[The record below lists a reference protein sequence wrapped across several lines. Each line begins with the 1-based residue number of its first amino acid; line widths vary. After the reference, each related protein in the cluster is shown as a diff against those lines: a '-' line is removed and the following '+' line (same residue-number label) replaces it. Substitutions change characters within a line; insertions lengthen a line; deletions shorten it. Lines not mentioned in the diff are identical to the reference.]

1 MSFRNKI
8 LIINATLFLVFVG
21 IFVYGTIQYVK
32 GSYNN
37 QLDSIKEGIIGQ
49 NTKLLQTFVQ
59 SQDALL
65 EEKADFILEE
75 VKYLSLVFES
85 SCVRG
90 YPTLDHVGES
100 LQCINDTATDYIKS
114 IAFVDISKN
123 IQISL
128 AKNGSTSILRYDSKH
143 TPLWASDNAF
153 KYKVVRDNIANN
165 FYILQPTKGF
175 PNVLLKFELD

>member
-90 YPTLDHVGES
+90 YPTLDHIGES
-100 LQCINDTATDYIKS
+100 LQCINDTATD
-114 IAFVDISKN
+114 
-123 IQISL
+123 
-128 AKNGSTSILRYDSKH
+128 
-143 TPLWASDNAF
+143 
-153 KYKVVRDNIANN
+153 
-165 FYILQPTKGF
+165 
-175 PNVLLKFELD
+175 